1 MISLYTCLMP
11 VLVTGCLLLELPA
24 TSMAQVVI
32 KLGTIA
38 PEGSAWHDAL
48 LSIRQQWRDI
58 SHGEVELRIY
68 AGGVLGGEAEMVRK
82 VQRRGLDAITISG
95 AGLPLIDSSV
105 DCLNL
110 PMLFESYE
118 ALDYVRNGIAAEVEQ
133 RFATK
138 QFKVLSWAEG
148 GWIYFFTK
156 TPVRTLDDLRKLRLW
171 ISVGQPEAEKLV
183 KEFGFQVVPLPETEM
198 LTALQTGLIEAID
211 VPPLFALLDRS
222 YQLAKYMTNLPFA
235 PLNAATVIS
244 LPAWERIPASY
255 RPRLLAAVRDTGQA
269 LRGTIRQAGDD
280 AIKEMQ
286 QRGLQVIDVDA
297 STIAQWRSEAQ
308 KAYTRFGCSVHHPE
322 LFEKILRLQREF
334 QGR

>member
-1 MISLYTCLMP
+1 
-11 VLVTGCLLLELPA
+11 
-24 TSMAQVVI
+24 
-32 KLGTIA
+32 
-38 PEGSAWHDAL
+38 
-48 LSIRQQWRDI
+48 
-58 SHGEVELRIY
+58 
-68 AGGVLGGEAEMVRK
+68 
-82 VQRRGLDAITISG
+82 
-95 AGLPLIDSSV
+95 
-105 DCLNL
+105 
-110 PMLFESYE
+110 
-118 ALDYVRNGIAAEVEQ
+118 
-133 RFATK
+133 
-138 QFKVLSWAEG
+138 
-148 GWIYFFTK
+148 
-156 TPVRTLDDLRKLRLW
+156 
-171 ISVGQPEAEKLV
+171 
-183 KEFGFQVVPLPETEM
+183 
-198 LTALQTGLIEAID
+198 
-211 VPPLFALLDRS
+211 
-222 YQLAKYMTNLPFA
+222 MTNLPFA

>member
-1 MISLYTCLMP
+1 MISRYTRLLP
-11 VLVTGCLLLELPA
+11 VLLTGCLLLQLPA
-24 TSMAQVVI
+24 ASMAQVVI
-32 KLGTIA
+32 KLGTVA

-48 LSIRQQWRDI
+48 LRIRQQWRDI

-82 VQRRGLDAITISG
+82 VQRRGLDAIAISG

-118 ALDYVRNGIAAEVEQ
+118 DLDYVRNGIATEVEQ
-133 RFATK
+133 RFAAK

-156 TPVRTLDDLRKLRLW
+156 TPVRTLDDLRKLRVW
-171 ISVGQPEAEKLV
+171 TSVGQPETEKLI

-211 VPPLFALLDRS
+211 VPPLFALLERS

-244 LPAWERIPASY
+244 LPAWERIPAGY
-255 RPRLLAAVRDTGQA
+255 RPRLLEAVRDTGQA
-269 LRGTIRQAGDD
+269 LRGTIRQAGDE

-286 QRGLQVIDVDA
+286 QRGLQVIDVDT
-297 STIAQWRSEAQ
+297 STIAQWRAEAQ
-308 KAYTRFGCSVHHPE
+308 RAYSKFGCSVHHPE
-322 LFEKILRLQREF
+322 LFEKILRLHREF
-334 QGR
+334 QAR